1 MRVSTLLFSVS
12 TVLSLLACGGL
23 GGEPPVEA
31 PVVTGVTLAAFA
43 PQVGERFAV
52 TSSLDLD
59 LNIEGEDA
67 SRHIKLVESAEGEV
81 TVRTVTNGRLAEVNV
96 RVTGG
101 KTLSESPEGRT
112 ESLPDAVG
120 RDYVVER
127 GAGSDEHAVRTAAGE
142 PVSDAEEAE
151 LVRVL
156 ADEVFSERSDA
167 LLVNVGET
175 VDIAQLF
182 TAMDDDETI
191 AGTLTLGVA
200 AGGCGAPFDG
210 SFSMSG
216 TDDGMNI
223 SMSMT
228 GSLCV
233 DAASGA
239 VSRADFSGPAKLANA
254 DVKGSGT
261 ARISSTVA
269 RR

>member
-1 MRVSTLLFSVS
+1 MRASTLLFSVS

-67 SRHIKLVESAEGEV
+67 SRHIKLVDSAEGEV
-81 TVRTVTNGRLAEVNV
+81 TVTNGRLAEVNV

-156 ADEVFSERSDA
+156 ADEVFSERGDA

-216 TDDGMNI
+216 TDDGVNI

-254 DVKGSGT
+254 DLKGSGT
-261 ARISSTVA
+261 ARISSTVVP
-269 RR
+269 R